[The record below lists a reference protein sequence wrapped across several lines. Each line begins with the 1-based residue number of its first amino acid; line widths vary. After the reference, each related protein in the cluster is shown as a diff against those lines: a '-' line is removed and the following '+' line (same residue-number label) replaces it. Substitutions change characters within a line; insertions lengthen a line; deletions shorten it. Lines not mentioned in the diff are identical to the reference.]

1 MNLQYSIKD
10 LEQLS
15 GIKAHTLRVWE
26 SRYQVLTPKRT
37 GTNIRYYDTEDLKHV
52 LNISVLCDHGWK
64 ISKIASMHKSQL
76 SEEVIKLTLDY
87 SHYPDQILS
96 LTLAMVDLD
105 EPRFEKTIALN
116 IRKIGLVK
124 TMTEVIYPF
133 FTRIG
138 ILWHTG
144 SINPAQEH
152 FITHLIRQK
161 LIVAIDSQVQSP
173 TPTSKKFIAFLPDGE
188 LHEIG
193 LLFATWLIKSHNHSV
208 FYMGQSLPAKDL
220 VEVCK
225 LLDPDYLFGVFSGAI
240 APDAGEEYIALLA
253 KALPA
258 KKIMLTGHFIQE
270 REKALSGKVTF
281 LKAVKDLQT
290 LLGSLANGV
299 SAA

>member
-1 MNLQYSIKD
+1 VNLQYSIKD

-26 SRYQVLTPKRT
+26 SRYQVLAPKRT
-37 GTNIRYYDTEDLKHV
+37 TTNIRYYDTEDLKHV
-52 LNISVLCDHGWK
+52 LNISVLCDHGYK
-64 ISKIASMHKSQL
+64 ISKIANMDKLQMR
-76 SEEVIKLTLDY
+76 EEVIKLTRDY
-87 SHYPDQILS
+87 THYPDQILS

-105 EPRFEKTIALN
+105 EPRFEKTIASN

-138 ILWHTG
+138 VLWHTG

-161 LIVAIDSQVQSP
+161 LIVAVDSQIHSP
-173 TPTSKKFIAFLPDGE
+173 SPNSKKFIAFLPDGE

-193 LLFATWLIKSHNHSV
+193 LLFATWLIKSHNHTV
-208 FYMGQSLPAKDL
+208 FYLGQSLPVKDL

-225 LLDPDYLFGVFSGAI
+225 VLNPDYLFGIFSGAI
-240 APDAGEEYIALLA
+240 APDAGLEYIKQLAL
-253 KALPA
+253 ALPA
-258 KKIMLTGHFIQE
+258 KKILLSGHFIQE
-270 REKALSGKVTF
+270 REKALASKITH
-281 LKAVKDLQT
+281 LKAVKDLQSM
-290 LLGSLANGV
+290 LDSLPKSQV
-299 SAA
+299 